1 MAVVLV
7 HGVADTYRVWDR
19 LRPFLGGSEVET
31 LALPGFDAEMPE
43 GFHPDKQGYV
53 DWIICRLEAFDDPV
67 DLVGHDWGG
76 MLALRVASLR
86 PDLVRTVASG
96 NGPVS
101 QDFEWHSLAK
111 IWQTPEAG
119 EAFMRE
125 LSAEKLTA
133 MLKSLGVDGEA
144 AESAASH
151 VDERMKDC
159 ILKLY
164 RSALHVGEEWQPGL
178 ARMYVPTLIYWGR
191 QDHECP
197 VNLAYQMAETIPSAR
212 LVELECGHWVQLALP
227 RELALSLQQFW
238 SSPYATAR

>member
-19 LRPFLGGSEVET
+19 VRPFLNGVEVET
-31 LALPGFDAEMPE
+31 FALPGFDAEMPD
-43 GFHPDKQGYV
+43 GFRANKESYV

-86 PDLVRTVASG
+86 PDLVRTVAAG

-101 QDFEWHSLAK
+101 REFEWHSLAK
-111 IWQTPEAG
+111 TWQTPGAG
-119 EAFMRE
+119 EQFMRE
-125 LSAEKLTA
+125 LSADKLRDV
-133 MLKSLGVDGEA
+133 LVSLGVDEEGA
-144 AESAASH
+144 VNAASH

-164 RSALHVGEEWQPGL
+164 RSAVHVGEEWQPGL
-178 ARMYVPTLIYWGR
+178 AHMYVPTLIYWGR
-191 QDHECP
+191 RDRECP
-197 VNLAYQMAETIPSAR
+197 VNLAHQMANSIPAVR
-212 LVELECGHWVQLALP
+212 LIELDCGHWVPLAMP
-227 RELALSLQQFW
+227 RELAANLQQFW
-238 SSPYATAR
+238 SLPPRL